1 MSLQSALGRARGHG
15 SAHHGVDHWK
25 AQRLTAIA
33 NGLLVV
39 WFVFNAVP
47 LLADGRAAVLDW
59 LSHPVPAAAAAL
71 MFASIFY
78 HASLG
83 LQIVIE
89 DYLHAPWTK
98 WTALIASKLLCAG
111 FGGVAVVSA
120 TCAASAAFSA
130 SVGTR

>member
-1 MSLQSALGRARGHG
+1 MSLQSALGRARGTG

-33 NGLLVV
+33 NLALIL
-39 WFVFNAVP
+39 WFMFNAVP
-47 LLADGRAAVLDW
+47 LLGEGRDAVVAW
-59 LSHPVPAAAAAL
+59 LSHPVSAAAAAL

-78 HASLG
+78 HAALG

-89 DYLHAPWTK
+89 DYLHAPWPK

-111 FGGVAVVSA
+111 LGGVAVVSVLMI
-120 TCAASAAFSA
+120 AF
-130 SVGTR
+130 GG